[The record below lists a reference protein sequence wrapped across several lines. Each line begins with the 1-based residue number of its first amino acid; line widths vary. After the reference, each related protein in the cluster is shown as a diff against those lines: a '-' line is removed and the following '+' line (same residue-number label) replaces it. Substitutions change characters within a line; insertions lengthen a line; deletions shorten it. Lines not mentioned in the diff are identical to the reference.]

1 MKFDRQSWLARLT
14 FTFFAIAGLLVYDGY
29 RLSRA
34 GPGASRGIL
43 ALYAVAA
50 ALSLALGVA
59 GLRARHRRDS
69 D

>member
-1 MKFDRQSWLARLT
+1 MRFDRQSWLARLS

-29 RLSRA
+29 RLTRA
-34 GPGASRGIL
+34 GPEASRTQL

-50 ALSLALGVA
+50 ALSLVLGLA

-69 D
+69 K